1 MDFEIVYPHIK
12 KQSIAMLY
20 VRYIFGLLFM
30 AAAVVCVA
38 VNIILKGK
46 AWSVIVLWSLYM
58 IWTLVLKA
66 PLVERNLISQ
76 GVKLLVTTVILLI
89 LIDWLIYPG
98 WAAFVVPIVAYGA
111 LIVLAVLFFVNVSK
125 QRHNVMPLILLTLLL
140 AVASAL
146 ALFVFSETRWPMI
159 VLAVTAAVLLIATAF
174 ILKTRLISELIK
186 RFHIK

>member
-12 KQSIAMLY
+12 KHSIAMLY
-20 VRYIFGLLFM
+20 VRYVFGLLFLT
-30 AAAVVCVA
+30 AAVVCPI

-58 IWTLVLKA
+58 VWTLVLKA

-89 LIDWLIYPG
+89 LIDRLIYPG
-98 WAAFVVPIVAYGA
+98 WAAFVVPIVAYA
-111 LIVLAVLFFVNVSK
+111 SLIVLAILFFVNVSK
-125 QRHNVMPLILLTLLL
+125 QRHNVMPLIILTVLV
-140 AVASAL
+140 AVASTV
-146 ALFVFSETRWPMI
+146 ALFVFSETSWPMI
-159 VLAVTAAVLLIATAF
+159 VLAVTAAVLLAATVF
-174 ILKTRLISELIK
+174 ILKTRLLSELVK